1 MGIKGLTDRPAA
13 FPRIGILRKGSEKQ
27 TNSSGKQT
35 YGRDLDHFRFDPED
49 PSDMELVSAFKA
61 LYGDEPRCVDVY
73 LPYNTTEEN
82 FGAWK
87 ECWTA
92 SSLQHRCDGE
102 TCVLWLD
109 KRTNRYSQEP
119 IPCPGGCKEVGRL
132 MVIIPKLGR
141 MAHIIAETH
150 SKNDILEL
158 SSNLSAIEQSQG
170 TLRGIPMLLTR
181 KAREISTPMGDGRRT
196 RTTKWLLHIEVAPRW
211 VDLMLQSAEQRA
223 LPAPAQHGAS
233 LALPAPA
240 VDYDTGEI
248 VDGADTYTQPAAPKR
263 PPTRAGMIAR
273 MRALQAEAD
282 ALKIPPSST
291 ATPKPIDQMSEDELI
306 EFGMVLRAAVEA
318 AKEDSGET
326 AEA

>member
-27 TNSSGKQT
+27 TTSGGKQT
-35 YGRDLDHFRFDPED
+35 YGKDLDHFRFDTED
-49 PSDMELVSAFKA
+49 ADALAAFEA
-61 LYGDEPRCVDVY
+61 AYGAEPRTISVF
-73 LPYNTTEEN
+73 LPYATADEN
-82 FGAWK
+82 FSAWK
-87 ECWTA
+87 EAWTA

-102 TCVLWLD
+102 TCTIWLD
-109 KRTNRYSQEP
+109 KKTNKYSQEP

-132 MVIIPKLGR
+132 MVIVPELR
-141 MAHIIAETH
+141 RLAHVVAETH

-158 SSNLSAIEQSQG
+158 SSNLAAIEQAQG

-240 VDYDTGEI
+240 IDYETGEI
-248 VDGADTYTQPAAPKR
+248 VDGTATYTPPAAPKR

-273 MRALQAEAD
+273 VKELQAEAD
-282 ALKIPPSST
+282 ALKIPTADT
-291 ATPKPIDQMSEDELI
+291 ATPKPIDQMSEAELI
-306 EFGMVLRAAVEA
+306 EFGKVLALAVKT
-318 AKEDSGET
+318 AKEDSGEA
-326 AEA
+326 AE